1 MLRLMKLTL
10 ARALFASFAA
20 STLVGLASGCSS
32 DDGAGGG
39 QAGSGQGADG
49 QGASGNGASS
59 AGGSTSGGTNG
70 STGGSLQLG
79 EGGDAMSD
87 GGEEPG
93 GSGDCSA
100 DFAATELRPVHLAFA
115 FDVSGSMGKL
125 DKPYHD
131 PALKW
136 RPVVAATRAF
146 FEDPRS
152 TGISASLSFFPAES
166 KKCEAATYAT
176 PDVPMTELPSDA
188 FGEAIAVIDPDN
200 GAEWR
205 GNTPT
210 LAVVQG
216 NTQYLLEQIDATP
229 GATHALVL
237 VTDGTPNGCDDD
249 SIESVEAAIEDVADS
264 FPTYVIGVR
273 NPEGKGGPDEVSS
286 LEGLAV
292 AGGTEA
298 AIFIDTGDP
307 DQTAEDLTAAIDRIR
322 QSSITCDATIPPAPA
337 GTRFDPALVN
347 VSTEVGGKGA
357 DLTYDPTCEA
367 ESAWRFDDA
376 DDPSSIVLCPST
388 CDAVQGDSTAK
399 LSVGFGCVRRDV
411 VK

>member
-1 MLRLMKLTL
+1 MRLTF
-10 ARALFASFAA
+10 ARALVASFAA
-20 STLVGLASGCSS
+20 SALVGLASGCSA
-32 DDGAGGG
+32 DDGAAGG
-39 QAGSGQGADG
+39 QGANGQGADG
-49 QGASGNGASS
+49 QSASGQGASS

-70 STGGSLQLG
+70 SSGGSLQLG
-79 EGGDAMSD
+79 EGGEGTNA
-87 GGEEPG
+87 GGNRPG
-93 GSGDCSA
+93 AGGDCSA

-166 KKCEAATYAT
+166 KKCEAATYAI
-176 PDVPMTELPSDA
+176 PDVAMTELPSNA

-216 NTQYLLEQIDATP
+216 NTEYLLAQIGATP

-237 VTDGTPNGCDDD
+237 VTDGTPSGCDDD
-249 SIESVEAAIEDVADS
+249 SIASVAAAIEEVADS

-286 LEGLAV
+286 LESLAV

-298 AIFIDTGDP
+298 ALFIDTGDP
-307 DQTAEDLTAAIDRIR
+307 VQTAQDLAEAIDRIR
-322 QSSITCDATIPPAPA
+322 QSSITCDAKIPPPPV
-337 GTRFDPALVN
+337 GTRFDPGLVN
-347 VSTEVGGKGA
+347 VATEAGGNA
-357 DLTYDPTCEA
+357 AELTYDPTCNS

-376 DDPSSIVLCPST
+376 DDPSRIVLCPTT